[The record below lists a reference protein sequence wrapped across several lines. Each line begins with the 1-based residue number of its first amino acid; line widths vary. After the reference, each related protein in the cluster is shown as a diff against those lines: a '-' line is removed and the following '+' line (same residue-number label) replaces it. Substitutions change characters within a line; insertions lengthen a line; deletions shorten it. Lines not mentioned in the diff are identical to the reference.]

1 MRRPR
6 VLLSVTCE
14 RCHAL
19 GKASDFSRKLRDPA
33 SLLPTEELLG
43 KNMTLEMPEG
53 YKNAPVVV
61 NTYPV
66 HSKIKARKESP

>member
-6 VLLSVTCE
+6 VLLSVPRE
-14 RCHAL
+14 RWRTL
-19 GKASDFSRKLRDPA
+19 GKASDFSRKLRDPG

-43 KNMTLEMPEG
+43 QNMTLEMPEG
-53 YKNAPVVV
+53 YENAPVVV

-66 HSKIKARKESP
+66 HSKVKAKKESP